1 MSEASDDTLRRA
13 FAQAPLV
20 ATDEAFVA
28 AVAAQ
33 VGVHRKRRRA
43 LHVARSLA
51 LVVAGLGLAAWLA
64 PLAPPVQR
72 LSGTGMALLDVPD
85 RVAAAAQGGAGIL
98 HADPWLLLSIAVV
111 VVPLAGVAW
120 LFRRS

>member
-1 MSEASDDTLRRA
+1 MSQASDDSLRRA

-20 ATDEAFVA
+20 AADEAFVA
-28 AVAAQ
+28 SVAAQ
-33 VGVHRKRRRA
+33 VAVHRRRRRV
-43 LHVARSLA
+43 LQVARTCA

-72 LSGTGMALLDVPD
+72 LPDAGIVLLDVPD
-85 RVAAAAQGGAGIL
+85 RVLGAAQGSAGL
-98 HADPWLLLSIAVV
+98 LGDPWLLLSLAVV

-120 LFRRS
+120 LLRRS

>member
-20 ATDEAFVA
+20 AADEAFVA
-28 AVAAQ
+28 AVATQ
-33 VGVHRKRRRA
+33 VGVHRKRRR
-43 LHVARSLA
+43 LLQVARTSA
-51 LVVAGLGLAAWLA
+51 LVVTGLGLAAWLA

-72 LSGTGMALLDVPD
+72 LPDAGMLLLDVPD
-85 RVAAAAQGGAGIL
+85 RMVVAAQGSAGL
-98 HADPWLLLSIAVV
+98 LGDPWLLFSLAVV

-120 LFRRS
+120 LLRRS

>member
-13 FAQAPLV
+13 FAQAPRV
-20 ATDEAFVA
+20 AADEAFVA
-28 AVAAQ
+28 SVAGQ

-43 LHVARSLA
+43 LHVLRVIG

-72 LSGTGMALLDVPD
+72 LPGVGMALLDAPD
-85 RVAAAAQGGAGIL
+85 RMAIAAQGGVGIL
-98 HADPWLLLSIAVV
+98 HADPWLLLSLAVV
-111 VVPLAGVAW
+111 VVPLAAVAW
-120 LFRRS
+120 LSRRI

>member
-20 ATDEAFVA
+20 AADETFVA
-28 AVAAQ
+28 SVAVQ

-43 LHVARSLA
+43 LHVARTLA

-72 LSGTGMALLDVPD
+72 LPGAGMALLDVPD
-85 RVAAAAQGGAGIL
+85 RVAIAAQGSAGIL
-98 HADPWLLLSIAVV
+98 QADPWLLLSIAVV

-120 LFRRS
+120 LLRRS